1 MSSLITENAS
11 LLKHPSIRTLLGIS
25 GLGALAGLY
34 IDFQFYASTV
44 IAGKNNTQF
53 FADFYIVL
61 NAASLLLQLT
71 LAPRLQTRFGVGGAL
86 LLLPSVLLG
95 GIGMGYFWTTIQS
108 RAILRVTEGVL
119 KAAIH
124 RSTWEQTFL
133 PIDRKKRDMVKVL
146 VDGLFA
152 RLTEGVGAAVLLI
165 WLTRSGLAQEELD
178 LSWISWAIAAAI
190 ILWIGLARYLGKIGC
205 SNIKPTETL
214 IRLPDSCPC
223 VSVLGQGK
231 RR

>member
-1 MSSLITENAS
+1 
-11 LLKHPSIRTLLGIS
+11 
-25 GLGALAGLY
+25 
-34 IDFQFYASTV
+34 
-44 IAGKNNTQF
+44 
-53 FADFYIVL
+53 
-61 NAASLLLQLT
+61 
-71 LAPRLQTRFGVGGAL
+71 
-86 LLLPSVLLG
+86 
-95 GIGMGYFWTTIQS
+95 
-108 RAILRVTEGVL
+108 
-119 KAAIH
+119 
-124 RSTWEQTFL
+124 
-133 PIDRKKRDMVKVL
+133 MVKVL